1 MPQTVSIYKGYSLP
15 RAIQR
20 LNLTGRDLTGGYNFS
35 LSAEREIVRDIKE
48 KLCYVALDYE
58 GEMMETSESK
68 EIERTYELPDENVI
82 INGKKMFGDAVQ
94 VAL

>member
-1 MPQTVSIYKGYSLP
+1 
-15 RAIQR
+15 
-20 LNLTGRDLTGGYNFS
+20 
-35 LSAEREIVRDIKE
+35 
-48 KLCYVALDYE
+48 
-58 GEMMETSESK
+58 MMEASESK